1 MHDEDNDDD
10 DYTGDVDGGNSL
22 SATDLRGTIRGV
34 VGNNSNGRAGL
45 TGSESRAGV
54 VVNLHAASAPI
65 RSGANR
71 GRRTAG
77 SAVVATAET
86 DDDGAFMFEN
96 LQVGKYYFVKPQ
108 GTDLY
113 TAVRNGST
121 GIKDEKTTDVVTHA
135 LTQAIVPDEDY
146 EPNDKLSWDAHTST
160 LDGEGPNDFAL
171 LYTNGE
177 VEGEVSDPSVRG
189 AHKYST
195 VEVHLCKETD
205 QVVDA
210 TSGEVTTEA
219 TQCDSYTG
227 DVDEASVDSDGEWIA
242 DGLREGVYEV
252 VVDLPAGYIHV
263 ATDGSDAGDG
273 YFSQQLITLSGGRAD
288 ASTMTFHIKDRNAG
302 SAATLTSVEIDGDPC
317 TTGAATNKA
326 DEQCGHSDDGSFSVE
341 VTASTG
347 ATVRLSNSATN
358 PRASSSTVRSLAVR
372 NGRTS
377 TVTLSDPGSETFYVH
392 VAAEDGYSTNDA
404 ATAGFN
410 VRRDADVR
418 VKDVTISWSGDRIE
432 LDREGLDLDPDGET
446 DPVTGT
452 TTLRITVDKGDNAGA
467 IPIDNLTVNASGM
480 TTEFGEVSW
489 GTVDVD
495 ADTIA
500 CSTADFTGLTVGD
513 GTLTLPLNAG
523 SVKGSDGA
531 CFRITDSDGNPDDL
545 DANTNNTR
553 DYILIVTRK

>member
-195 VEVHLCKETD
+195 VEVHLCKETNQELD
-205 QVVDA
+205 DA
-210 TSGEVTTEA
+210 DPPGVTTPA
-219 TQCDSYTG
+219 SQCDSYTG

-263 ATDGSDAGDG
+263 ATDGADDASGAG
-273 YFSQQLITLSGGRAD
+273 YFSQQLVTLSGGRAD

-302 SAATLTSVEIDGDPC
+302 DEATLNSVEIDGDAC
-317 TTGAATNKA
+317 GLGSADTKA
-326 DEQCGHSDDGSFSVE
+326 DNQCGHSDDGSFSV
-341 VTASTG
+341 VADASTG
-347 ATVRLSNSATN
+347 ATVRLSNSATD
-358 PRASSSTVRSLAVR
+358 PDASSSSMRSLAVR

-392 VAAEDGYSTNDA
+392 VAAEDGYSTNTASD
-404 ATAGFN
+404 AGFN
-410 VRRDADVR
+410 IRRDSDVR

-432 LDREGLDLDPDGET
+432 LDRTELGLDPDGET

-452 TTLRITVDKGDNAGA
+452 TALRVTLDKGDGGA
-467 IPIDNLTVNASGM
+467 TAPNTTLGVTAAGM
-480 TTEFGEVSW
+480 TTGFGVVTFADAVDGSCPADITATPGEVTVT
-489 GTVDVD
+489 GTSKDSD
-495 ADTIA
+495 
-500 CSTADFTGLTVGD
+500 
-513 GTLTLPLNAG
+513 
-523 SVKGSDGA
+523 SV
-531 CFRITDSDGNPDDL
+531 CIRITDSDIGSPA
-545 DANTNNTR
+545 DANEDNTR
-553 DYILIVTRK
+553 DYLLIVTRK